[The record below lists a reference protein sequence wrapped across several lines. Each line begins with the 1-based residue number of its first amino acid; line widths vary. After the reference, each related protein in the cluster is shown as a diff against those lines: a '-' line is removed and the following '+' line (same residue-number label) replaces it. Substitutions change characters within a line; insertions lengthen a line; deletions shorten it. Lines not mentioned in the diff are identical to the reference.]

1 MSPVSALLLSLLGAV
16 FILIS
21 AQDQKQKTTVRDC
34 GPDKIYNSCGS
45 VCPPNCTHPNG
56 AACVKRCNPD
66 CFCKDGYVEL
76 EGSCVEKKKCEACTG
91 NRTYTMCGSP
101 CPSTC
106 NYKAKCPF
114 NCTEGC
120 YCKDEYI
127 FLDDKSA
134 CVLPEE
140 CPTLE

>member
-1 MSPVSALLLSLLGAV
+1 MSPVSALLLSLLGAA

-21 AQDQKQKTTVRDC
+21 AQDPQKTRVIDC
-34 GPDKIYNSCGS
+34 GPDKEYKECGS

-56 AACVKRCNPD
+56 GVCTKNCKSG

-76 EGSCVEKKKCEACTG
+76 GESCVEKEKCEGCTG
-91 NRTYTMCGSP
+91 NRTYTTCGSP

-106 NYKAKCPF
+106 NLKAKCEF
-114 NCTEGC
+114 ECTEGC
-120 YCKDEYI
+120 YCKNDYI

-134 CVLPEE
+134 CVLPED
-140 CPTLE
+140 CPEAD